1 MRKLKIIIYKLLNV
15 DKKTLIF
22 LLTISFIGLLTGS
35 LFMTTLSGSDKLLV
49 SNTLNNFMEHI
60 EPDNYLNY
68 LFETSLINFV
78 SVLFVWLLGISII
91 GIPLVIIF
99 VFIKSFLL
107 SFSLASFI
115 ANYKLNGLLIGVIY
129 NFPHQFINL
138 ILFIYLGVYSI
149 RLSIMIL
156 HSVIKLKSLDF
167 KTIMR
172 RYLLVFIVSFVII
185 LITSLLETF
194 LMPYLLKLLMN
205 VL

>member
-1 MRKLKIIIYKLLNV
+1 MKIIIYKLLNV

-156 HSVIKLKSLDF
+156 HRGIRFTPTQPDVIRIERLMIEELK
-167 KTIMR
+167 MQ
-172 RYLLVFIVSFVII
+172 
-185 LITSLLETF
+185 
-194 LMPYLLKLLMN
+194 
-205 VL
+205 